1 MQKRLK
7 LIFPEKSDYPN
18 SLKILDNP
26 NQSAAYHQLIEAA
39 ASAYFET
46 EKLTRWLF
54 MQRFKT
60 ATKILNQLEP
70 AESLLDAGTGI
81 GFYLPVLSQMAKK
94 IYATDNTDEPLNY
107 AQKMCKKLHIN
118 NVVFKKTSIQ
128 ANLFKKNKF
137 QIIVCLSVL
146 EHIPPDN
153 LPKVINNF
161 YKILKPNG
169 SLIAGF
175 PNEGGKLFQLIK
187 TSEKKLFRRHILK
200 ALEDKTREQYD
211 TLGHVAT
218 AKQIGSCLKQKF
230 KPIMLKPLPVKGIKL
245 YSLGL
250 YQKIN

>member
-1 MQKRLK
+1 MQKRLR
-7 LIFPEKSDYPN
+7 LIFPKKSDYPN

-26 NQSAAYHQLIEAA
+26 NQSAAYQQLIEAA

-46 EKLTRWLF
+46 DKLTRWLF

-70 AESLLDAGTGI
+70 AEYLLDAGTGI

-94 IYATDNTDEPLNY
+94 IYAIDNTDEPLNY

-128 ANLFKKNKF
+128 TNSFFNNKF

-153 LPKVINNF
+153 LPKVISNF

-187 TSEKKLFRRHILK
+187 ISEKKIFRRHILK

-211 TLGHVAT
+211 TLGHVAS
-218 AKQIGSCLKQKF
+218 AQQIENCLKQKF
-230 KPIMLKPLPVKGIKL
+230 QVKMIKRLPVRGIKL
-245 YSLGL
+245 YSLSL
-250 YQKIN
+250 YKKLN